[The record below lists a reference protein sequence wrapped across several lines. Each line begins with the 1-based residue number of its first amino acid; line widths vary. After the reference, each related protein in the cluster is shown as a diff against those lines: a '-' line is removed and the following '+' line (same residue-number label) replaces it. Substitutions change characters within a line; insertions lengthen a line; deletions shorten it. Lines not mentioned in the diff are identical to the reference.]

1 MKHQITIRAAVDEVG
16 IARFWQ
22 QLYAYFQR
30 DLFSDPADE
39 NLAYFLGEKY
49 KAAMRQLHDR
59 KENPVQYLFFHR
71 ENQEIG
77 FAMPV
82 IYTAENGKCF
92 VLEFCIYP
100 EYRGNG
106 TGKDCAK
113 ALLCWA
119 KANGARYGELNC
131 DNAQRERFWQ
141 SVGFVKIDVD
151 EDGQILMRL
160 PEEKM
165 PSAVKQLQLK
175 PELCGAILDIGG
187 GGEGVIGQLYGAQVT
202 VIDNRQEELDEAPD
216 CCQKLLMD
224 AASMTFADASFAH
237 VTCFYSLMYMTK
249 AEQEKAIFQAA
260 RVLKPGGTL
269 QIWDCCIRC
278 AYPEPFVTQLEVQLP
293 GKQLEVSYGI
303 GKLDAQNEEMICAMC
318 RAAGLQI
325 RTLATDGLHFDIR
338 CEKV

>member
-1 MKHQITIRAAVDEVG
+1 MEQLITVHVATDDTG
-16 IARFWQ
+16 SARFWQ

-30 DLFSDPADE
+30 DLFPDPADE
-39 NLAYFLGEKY
+39 TRAYFLGEEY

-59 KENPVQYLFFHR
+59 KENPIQYLFFLR
-71 ENQEIG
+71 ENREIG

-82 IYTAENGKCF
+82 IYTAEDGKCF

-113 ALLCWA
+113 ALLHWA

-131 DNAQRERFWQ
+131 DNARRERFWQ

-175 PELCGAILDIGG
+175 QELCGTILDIGG

-202 VIDNRQEELDEAPD
+202 AIDNRQEELDEAPD

-224 AASMTFADASFAH
+224 AASMTFADASFSH

-278 AYPEPFVTQLEVQLP
+278 AYPEPFVTRLEVQLP
-293 GKQLEVSYGI
+293 GKQLEVAYGI
-303 GKLDAQNEEMICAMC
+303 GKLDAQDEEMICAMC
-318 RAAGLQI
+318 RVAGLQV
-325 RTLATDGLHFDIR
+325 RTLETDGLHFDIR

>member
-1 MKHQITIRAAVDEVG
+1 MKHQITIQTASGEAG
-16 IARFWQ
+16 IVRFWQ

-30 DLFSDPADE
+30 DLFPDPADE
-39 NLAYFLGEKY
+39 TLPYFLGEEY
-49 KAAMRQLHDR
+49 KVAMRQLHDR

-82 IYTAENGKCF
+82 IYTAEDGKCF

-119 KANGARYGELNC
+119 KANGARYGELYC
-131 DNAQRERFWQ
+131 DNARRERFWQ

-187 GGEGVIGQLYGAQVT
+187 GGEGVIGQLYGKQVT
-202 VIDNRQEELDEAPD
+202 AIDNRQEELDEAPD

-269 QIWDCCIRC
+269 RIWDCCIRC
-278 AYPEPFVTQLEVQLP
+278 AYPEPFVIQLEVQLP
-293 GKQLEVSYGI
+293 GKQLAVTYGI
-303 GKLDAQNEEMICAMC
+303 GKLDAQDEEMICAMC
-318 RAAGLQI
+318 RTAGLQI
-325 RTLATDGLHFDIR
+325 RTLETDGLHFDIR